1 MYTRPTCPSS
11 HQGDQCSDLVLSQ
24 INQSIIQSINQ
35 GVLLNAPKATMASF
49 MIKMLLFQVL
59 RIKNTAYFSKFIF
72 LGWENV
78 LGLKFLQGLP
88 QNILDPRMFLVF
100 WILWHVP
107 GVGSLS
113 MMQTTAQNINKYI
126 IYENWIHE
134 IDLIMIWSNDKLEL
148 CGHLSPKLY
157 CTNWLI

>member
-24 INQSIIQSINQ
+24 INQSIIQSIDQ

-49 MIKMLLFQVL
+49 MIKMPLFQVL
-59 RIKNTAYFSKFIF
+59 RIKITAYFSKFIF
-72 LGWENV
+72 V
-78 LGLKFLQGLP
+78 GLRKCSWVEFLQGLP

-107 GVGSLS
+107 CPQCLSISQVTQPSNTLKIDPQSL
-113 MMQTTAQNINKYI
+113 K
-126 IYENWIHE
+126 E
-134 IDLIMIWSNDKLEL
+134 I
-148 CGHLSPKLY
+148 
-157 CTNWLI
+157 